1 MIPVTFDK
9 ILLSNVGFVVLLKS
23 DEDKRTLPIFIGT
36 AEAQAIALH
45 VSEVK
50 MPRPL
55 THDLMK
61 NILEHIEIGFKRI
74 EVCDLREGTFI
85 ARIVLTQN
93 GDETFVD
100 SRPSDAIALALR
112 FDAPIFV
119 AEEVMDEAGRVF
131 TETEDELQATLSGE
145 SGASQDEGEKK
156 ELSPLEKLKLDLQKA
171 VDEERYEDAA
181 RLRDDIKREEHPP
194 SEN

>member
-9 ILLSNVGFVVLLKS
+9 ILLSNVGFVVLLRS
-23 DEDKRTLPIFIGT
+23 DQDERTLPIFIGT

-45 VSEVK
+45 VGSVK

-61 NILEHIEIGFKRI
+61 NILEQVAVGFDRI
-74 EVCDLREGTFI
+74 EVCELREGTFI
-85 ARIVLTQN
+85 ARIVLLLE
-93 GDETFVD
+93 GSETFVD

-112 FDAPIFV
+112 FGAPIFV
-119 AEEVMDEAGRVF
+119 AEEVMEEAGRVF
-131 TETEDELQATLSGE
+131 KENQDDETVTFEEPQGKEPTRKDKL
-145 SGASQDEGEKK
+145 KK
-156 ELSPLEKLKLDLQKA
+156 ELDKA
-171 VDEERYEDAA
+171 VEEERYEEAA
-181 RLRDDIKREEHPP
+181 RLRDEIKRLENPL

>member
-23 DEDKRTLPIFIGT
+23 DEDDRTLPIFIGT

-45 VSEVK
+45 VSQVK

-112 FDAPIFV
+112 FEAPIFV
-119 AEEVMDEAGRVF
+119 AEEVMEEAGRVF
-131 TETEDELQATLSGE
+131 TETESELQASLSGE
-145 SGASQDEGEKK
+145 DTALEEGEEK
-156 ELSPLEKLKLDLQKA
+156 ELTRLDRLKAELQKA
-171 VDEERYEDAA
+171 VEEEHYEEAA
-181 RLRDDIKREEHPP
+181 RLRDEIKREENSH